1 MFGVGWTEMLLVGVV
16 ALVVIGPK
24 DLPVV
29 MNRLGKVV
37 ASIRRMGSEF
47 QRELNKTTGLD
58 QLTDLRRSITEPLKQ
73 TAQEITK
80 EFNRVTDAGTVEP
93 SGVIAPKEPGAESVV
108 VEIHEKVGMTPV
120 EPGPITAPVMTANAV
135 EPTTKVESPAPVEA
149 VAPVAKPK
157 APRKSRAKAPAKA
170 TATTTVPQP
179 VKTMPKAKKSTV
191 TAAPALELFPETT
204 AAKPKK
210 PVAPRK
216 SRATKPKADA

>member
-108 VEIHEKVGMTPV
+108 AEIHEKVGMTPV
-120 EPGPITAPVMTANAV
+120 EPGPIAAPVMTARAA

-149 VAPVAKPK
+149 IAPVAKPK
-157 APRKSRAKAPAKA
+157 APRKSRPKTPAKVS
-170 TATTTVPQP
+170 ATTASRA
-179 VKTMPKAKKSTV
+179 VKATPRAKKSTV
-191 TAAPALELFPETT
+191 AAAPALELFPETT
-204 AAKPKK
+204 AVKPKK
-210 PVAPRK
+210 PAAVRKPR
-216 SRATKPKADA
+216 AAKPKADA